1 MSLYA
6 FHLGQIIST
15 VLGQVDHDGQ
25 YGNAARTPI
34 RGETSETDH
43 AQNRHFRH
51 SAIYQTIK
59 ALPILR
65 CLYGSEMVVLGVVI
79 GKCQMPSTDISQE
92 NDNTILMIKCQF
104 VAYKFRLTAVD
115 QHHLFS

>member
-15 VLGQVDHDGQ
+15 VLGQVHHDGQ
-25 YGNAARTPI
+25 HGNAARTPI
-34 RGETSETDH
+34 RGETSKTDH
-43 AQNRHFRH
+43 AQKRHFRH

-65 CLYGSEMVVLGVVI
+65 CLYGSEMVVLGWSLVSV
-79 GKCQMPSTDISQE
+79 KCLALIFHKKMTMQ
-92 NDNTILMIKCQF
+92 
-104 VAYKFRLTAVD
+104 
-115 QHHLFS
+115 